1 MKSMHILML
10 ALVMFLG
17 SVNTLV
23 LADGPDP
30 LFVNMTSD
38 DAHRASMAIGF
49 SKAQQGR
56 GHPVTVFL
64 NDKGVLVG
72 SKANAGK
79 YAEQQKNLSDI
90 MGNGGVVIMCPM
102 CMQHYGVK
110 QTDLLP
116 GIQVGNP
123 ELTGNA
129 LFKDDTKTLSW

>member
-1 MKSMHILML
+1 MKYLQPLML
-10 ALVMFLG
+10 VLAFLLG
-17 SVNTLV
+17 GINTLV

-38 DAHRASMAIGF
+38 DAHRAKMAIGF

-72 SKANAGK
+72 SKENAAK
-79 YAEQQKNLSDI
+79 YADQQKTLSEI
-90 MGNGGVVIMCPM
+90 MSNGGAVIMCPM

-110 QTDLLP
+110 QADLLP
-116 GIQVGNP
+116 GIQIGNP

-129 LFKDDTKTLSW
+129 LFKDDTKTLTW